1 MMMKGR
7 NYNGWSHFD
16 YLRPMAYQ
24 YLIGLLPTDYGSI
37 SGLST
42 S

>member
-1 MMMKGR
+1 MTMKGR

-16 YLRPMAYQ
+16 YLRPYQ